1 MKILTFIFIGIMVGI
16 PIGYILSS
24 NSLKGEIDNTKIVS
38 ETIKMNFHK
47 FDSKIQ
53 LLEVS
58 RHLKS
63 DYDTL
68 NKLISITKTGK
79 PIEIAISESRE
90 SLLKSTNYTS
100 EKLNEINNE
109 KLMKELSNLINRS
122 ESLLKD
128 AEFYINK

>member
-1 MKILTFIFIGIMVGI
+1 MVGI